1 MELIIPVPPLKKLV
15 VLPLQGL
22 IISVFEEI
30 DYKIVERQ
38 VIEASVFGLP
48 VPGAVQ

>member
-1 MELIIPVPPLKKLV
+1 MELIIPVPPLKELV

-22 IISVFEEI
+22 IISVFKEI
-30 DYKIVERQ
+30 NYTIVEHW

>member
-1 MELIIPVPPLKKLV
+1 MELIIPVPPLKELV

-22 IISVFEEI
+22 VISVFEEI
-30 DYKIVERQ
+30 NYKIVERQ